1 MLPQPRET
9 VPETKRVLIVDDDED
24 FAASLSELLYLRGHE
39 VATAT
44 CPDEAIEELTAVNP
58 QVVTIDIRLGRFSGV
73 ELLSRLMSE
82 RPELICLMVTA
93 HADTQTAIAA
103 LRRGAYDFYEKTSDP
118 DQLYAILNRCF
129 EKYALLRAHRDAEQ
143 EIRMQAL
150 RFEAA
155 LNNMSQG
162 LSMFDAAERLVVCN
176 QRYVQMYDLPSELAV
191 PGVRWQD
198 IIACRFAV
206 VGYAGVSLE
215 DVLSEQRARH
225 QRCSPADYIRE
236 LNDGRTVL
244 VTCRPMGE
252 GGWVS
257 THEDITERRRS
268 EVRIAHMARHD
279 ALTDL
284 PNRVLLREQ
293 MERSLVRTQRDEKC
307 AVMCL
312 DLDHFK
318 ETNDTLGH
326 PIGDALLRATA
337 ERLRQCVREIDT
349 IARLGGDEFAVIQSA
364 IDRPEDASTLA
375 RRIIQSI
382 GEPFEIQNHQIVV
395 GASIGI
401 ALAPG
406 DGADADQLLRNADM
420 ALYKAKADGRG
431 THRFFEPEMDA
442 RLQARRALELDMR
455 KALSANEFELHYQPS
470 LNVLTRQISGFEA
483 LVRWRHPTQGM
494 ITPAEFIPL
503 AEETGLILPL
513 GELVLHQACAE
524 AAKWPEDIKVAVN
537 LSPSQFRSRNLV
549 QMVMNALSA
558 SGLPGRRL
566 ELEITES
573 VLLQD
578 NETTL
583 TILYEFRKLGA
594 GIAMDDFGTGYS
606 SLSYLR
612 KFPFDK
618 IKIDRSFVKDLE
630 RDDAEAIIRAMVGL
644 SAGLGMGITAEGVE
658 TEAQFQK
665 VVAEGC
671 TEVQGYLVSPPV
683 QKEHVKTLLAR
694 FNHSSQRAA

>member
-1 MLPQPRET
+1 MIQ
-9 VPETKRVLIVDDDED
+9 
-24 FAASLSELLYLRGHE
+24 
-39 VATAT
+39 
-44 CPDEAIEELTAVNP
+44 
-58 QVVTIDIRLGRFSGV
+58 TIS
-73 ELLSRLMSE
+73 
-82 RPELICLMVTA
+82 
-93 HADTQTAIAA
+93 
-103 LRRGAYDFYEKTSDP
+103 
-118 DQLYAILNRCF
+118 
-129 EKYALLRAHRDAEQ
+129 
-143 EIRMQAL
+143 
-150 RFEAA
+150 
-155 LNNMSQG
+155 
-162 LSMFDAAERLVVCN
+162 
-176 QRYVQMYDLPSELAV
+176 
-191 PGVRWQD
+191 
-198 IIACRFAV
+198 
-206 VGYAGVSLE
+206 
-215 DVLSEQRARH
+215 
-225 QRCSPADYIRE
+225 
-236 LNDGRTVL
+236 
-244 VTCRPMGE
+244 
-252 GGWVS
+252 
-257 THEDITERRRS
+257 
-268 EVRIAHMARHD
+268 
-279 ALTDL
+279 
-284 PNRVLLREQ
+284 
-293 MERSLVRTQRDEKC
+293 
-307 AVMCL
+307 
-312 DLDHFK
+312 
-318 ETNDTLGH
+318 
-326 PIGDALLRATA
+326 
-337 ERLRQCVREIDT
+337 
-349 IARLGGDEFAVIQSA
+349 
-364 IDRPEDASTLA
+364 
-375 RRIIQSI
+375 
-382 GEPFEIQNHQIVV
+382 EPFEIQNHQIIV

-431 THRFFEPEMDA
+431 TYRFFEPEMDA

-503 AEETGLILPL
+503 AEETGMILPL
-513 GELVLHQACAE
+513 GEWVLHEACAE
-524 AAKWPEDIKVAVN
+524 AVKWPDDIKVAVN

-549 QMVMNALSA
+549 QMVRNALSA
-558 SGLPGRRL
+558 SDLPGGRL

-578 NETTL
+578 NESTL
-583 TILYEFRKLGA
+583 ATLHEFRKLGA

-630 RDDAEAIIRAMVGL
+630 RDDAQAIIRAMVGL